1 MLCEFEAMALQIV
14 SEQTVFIRF
23 FCFNISEKFSDF
35 GSIFLFHGAEEQGF
49 DSFIQVRGWMPFFSS
64 CGLLHGHMLHF
75 GHAVGGLRFGYRS
88 SFSYPFVVGFRS
100 VFYMGKLTGLISCF
114 SCVLWV
120 F

>member
-1 MLCEFEAMALQIV
+1 MCFVSLKLWLFRLYQNRPSSYVFSVLIFLKNSQTLAL
-14 SEQTVFIRF
+14 S
-23 FCFNISEKFSDF
+23 FCFMELRSKDLIPSSKYLA
-35 GSIFLFHGAEEQGF
+35 GCLFLAP
-49 DSFIQVRGWMPFFSS
+49 VAY
-64 CGLLHGHMLHF
+64 GHVLHF

>member
-1 MLCEFEAMALQIV
+1 MALQIV

-64 CGLLHGHMLHF
+64 CGLW
-75 GHAVGGLRFGYRS
+75 
-88 SFSYPFVVGFRS
+88 SYAP
-100 VFYMGKLTGLISCF
+100 LWSC
-114 SCVLWV
+114 SGRPEVWV
-120 F
+120 